1 MLTVLSVL
9 GFLALSILSPT
20 GPAAGT
26 VVLPG
31 GSAGIGFDDLQF
43 SRSLDLLL
51 VPGGRTGNL
60 DLVNPRTASVTSI
73 SGFSSST
80 AYKGGH
86 GEGITSVSEGEGR
99 LYVTDRTTL
108 VLSVADPTSRKIVSQ
123 TKLAASPD
131 YVRYVA
137 PTHEIWV
144 TEPDK
149 DQIEIFQLS
158 AEGLAAPRHAALV
171 RVANGPESLVV
182 DATRGR
188 AYTHLW
194 SGTTLALDLKT
205 KAVLA
210 RWPNT
215 CQGSRGIA
223 LDEKRGLLFVGCG
236 EGKAVVLEVTRDGK
250 VIGSASTGAGVDII
264 DYDATLHHLYVP
276 GGRSATLSILGVGAG
291 GALTEL
297 ARLPAAV
304 EGHCVVSDQHGRA
317 YVCDPKGGRLLVFK
331 DDFPVTAWP

>member
-1 MLTVLSVL
+1 MLTVFGVL
-9 GFLALSILSPT
+9 VLLALSILSPA
-20 GPAAGT
+20 GPPSGM

-31 GSAGIGFDDLQF
+31 GSGGIGFDDLQF
-43 SRSLDLLL
+43 SRSLDRVL

-60 DLVNPRTASVTSI
+60 DLVDPRTARVTSI

-99 LYVTDRTTL
+99 LYVTDRSTL
-108 VLSVADPTSRKIVSQ
+108 ALCVADATMQKIVSQ

-131 YVRYVA
+131 YVRYVG

-149 DQIEIFQLS
+149 DQIEIFRLS
-158 AEGLAAPRHAALV
+158 ADGRTAPGHAALV

-182 DATRGR
+182 DATRSR

-223 LDEKRGLLFVGCG
+223 LDEKRGFLFVGCS
-236 EGKAVVLEVTRDGK
+236 EGKAVVLDVTRDGK
-250 VIGSASTGAGVDII
+250 VIGNASTGAGVDII
-264 DYDATLHHLYVP
+264 DYDAALHHLYVP

-291 GALTEL
+291 GTLAEL
-297 ARLPAAV
+297 ARLPAAA

-331 DDFPVTAWP
+331 DDFPATAWP

>member
-1 MLTVLSVL
+1 MPTVFGVL
-9 GFLALSILSPT
+9 GLLALSILSPT
-20 GPAAGT
+20 GPLAGT
-26 VVLPG
+26 VALPG
-31 GSAGIGFDDLQF
+31 SSGGIGFDDLQF
-43 SRSLDLLL
+43 SRSLDLVL

-60 DLVNPRTASVTSI
+60 DLVDPRTASVTSI
-73 SGFSSST
+73 GGFSSST

-86 GEGITSVSEGEGR
+86 GEGITSVSEGGGR

-108 VLSVADPTSRKIVSQ
+108 VLSVVNPTTRRIVAR

-131 YVRYVA
+131 YVRYVP
-137 PTHEIWV
+137 PTREIWV

-149 DQIEIFQLS
+149 DQIEVFRFS
-158 AEGLAAPRHAALV
+158 ADGRAAPRHAALV

-223 LDEKRGLLFVGCG
+223 LDEKRGFLFVGCS
-236 EGKAVVLEVTRDGK
+236 EGKAVVLDVTRDGK
-250 VIGSASTGAGVDII
+250 VIGNTPTGAGVDII

-291 GALTEL
+291 GTLTEL
-297 ARLPAAV
+297 ARLPAVA

-317 YVCDPKGGRLLVFK
+317 YVCDPKGGRLLVLR
-331 DDFPVTAWP
+331 DDFPATAWP

>member
-1 MLTVLSVL
+1 MLTVFGVFGL
-9 GFLALSILSPT
+9 LALSILSPT
-20 GPAAGT
+20 GPPAGT
-26 VVLPG
+26 VALPG
-31 GSAGIGFDDLQF
+31 GSGGIGFDDLQF
-43 SRSLDLLL
+43 SRSLDLVL

-60 DLVNPRTASVTSI
+60 DLVDPRTASVTSI

-99 LYVTDRTTL
+99 LYVTDRTAL
-108 VLSVADPTSRKIVSQ
+108 ALSVADATTRKIVAR
-123 TKLAASPD
+123 TKLGASPD

-149 DQIEIFQLS
+149 DQIEVFRLS
-158 AEGLAAPRHAALV
+158 ADGRTAPSHAAFV
-171 RVANGPESLVV
+171 RVANGPESLVL

-194 SGTTLALDLKT
+194 SGSTIALDLKT
-205 KAVLA
+205 KSVLA

-215 CQGSRGIA
+215 CQGSRGMA
-223 LDEKRGLLFVGCG
+223 LDEKRGFLFVGCS
-236 EGKAVVLEVTRDGK
+236 EGKAVVLDVMHDGK
-250 VIGSASTGAGVDII
+250 VLGNASTGAGVDII

-276 GGRSATLSILGVGAG
+276 GGQSATLSILGVGAG
-291 GALTEL
+291 GTLTEL
-297 ARLPAAV
+297 ARLPAAA

-317 YVCDPKGGRLLVFK
+317 YVCDPKSGRLLVFK
-331 DDFPVTAWP
+331 DDFPATAWP

>member
-1 MLTVLSVL
+1 MLTVLGVL
-9 GFLALSILSPT
+9 GFLVLSIWSPT
-20 GPAAGT
+20 SPPAGT
-26 VVLPG
+26 VALPG
-31 GSAGIGFDDLQF
+31 GSGGIGFDDSQF

-60 DLVNPRTASVTSI
+60 DLVNARTASVSPI
-73 SGFSSST
+73 SGFSSIT

-86 GEGITSVSEGEGR
+86 GEGITSVSEGEGK
-99 LYVTDRTTL
+99 LYVTDRTAL
-108 VLSVADPTSRKIVSQ
+108 ALSVADPMSRKIVSR
-123 TKLAASPD
+123 TKLGASPD

-149 DQIEIFQLS
+149 DQIEVFRIS
-158 AEGLAAPRHAALV
+158 VDGRTAPSHATFV
-171 RVANGPESLVV
+171 PVANGPESLVV

-223 LDEKRGLLFVGCG
+223 LDEKRGFLFVGCS
-236 EGKAVVLEVTRDGK
+236 EGKAVVLDVTRDGK
-250 VIGSASTGAGVDII
+250 VIGNASTGAGVDII
-264 DYDATLHHLYVP
+264 DYDAALHHLYVP

-291 GALTEL
+291 GSLTEL
-297 ARLPAAV
+297 ARLPAAA

-331 DDFPVTAWP
+331 DDFPATAWP

>member
-1 MLTVLSVL
+1 MLTVLGAL
-9 GFLALSILSPT
+9 GLLALSILSPT
-20 GPAAGT
+20 GPPPGT

-31 GSAGIGFDDLQF
+31 GSGGIGFDDLQF
-43 SRSLDLLL
+43 SRSLDRVL
-51 VPGGRTGNL
+51 VPGGRTGKLNL
-60 DLVNPRTASVTSI
+60 VDPRTASVTSI
-73 SGFSSST
+73 SGFSSSS

-99 LYVTDRTTL
+99 LYVTDRTAL
-108 VLSVADPTSRKIVSQ
+108 ALSVVNATTRKIVVE
-123 TKLAASPD
+123 TKLRASPD

-137 PTHEIWV
+137 PMHEIWV

-149 DQIEIFQLS
+149 EQIEVFRLS
-158 AEGLAAPRHAALV
+158 AEGLTAPSHAAFV

-194 SGTTLALDLKT
+194 SGTTLTLDLKT

-223 LDEKRGLLFVGCG
+223 LDEKRGFLFVGCS
-236 EGKAVVLEVTRDGK
+236 EGKAVVLDVTRDGK
-250 VIGSASTGAGVDII
+250 VIGDASTGAGVDII

-291 GALTEL
+291 GTLTEL
-297 ARLPAAV
+297 ARLPAAS

-331 DDFPVTAWP
+331 DDFPATVWP